1 LRSPTEAQTDSETG
15 SGKEAAVEGSKE
27 GTGEEVGTD
36 ARVSDRFTSEVVN
49 TMHEASLPYIPLQVP
64 DPFKADP

>member
-1 LRSPTEAQTDSETG
+1 
-15 SGKEAAVEGSKE
+15 VEGSKE
-27 GTGEEVGTD
+27 GTGDEVGTD